1 MIFAKKSFGQ
11 HFLRDQS
18 VLDKIVAAADIGPH
32 DIVVEI
38 GPGRGALTERLADV
52 GERLILIEADRELIP
67 DLESRFPKATIIN
80 ADAAH
85 VDYSKLMTQSRSPSA
100 RPEQRRR
107 GGEGGKGASRY
118 AWILVGNLPYN
129 AGNAIIRQAL
139 TSTNP
144 PQRQIVMLQ
153 REVGEKML
161 AKPGDMSILSVAVQ
175 MYADVKR
182 IATVKPG
189 AFVPPP
195 KVDSVILLLTPNQ
208 PFASAQGRSPN
219 PEAVIGLAKLAFAH
233 KRKQMHRTLAEAGI
247 GSSETIKAKLL
258 AMGLP
263 EQARPEELSVHQWI
277 VLEKQD

>member
-18 VLDKIVAAADIGPH
+18 VLDKIVAAAEIGPT

-52 GERLILIEADRELIP
+52 GVRLIWVEAVRDLIP
-67 DLESRFPKATIIN
+67 DLETRFPKAKIVQ

-85 VDYSKLMTQSRSPSA
+85 VDYAELV
-100 RPEQRRR
+100 
-107 GGEGGKGASRY
+107 GKRE
-118 AWILVGNLPYN
+118 WILVGNLPYN

-139 TSTNP
+139 TSAHP
-144 PQRQIVMLQ
+144 PKRQVVMLQ

-161 AKPGDMSILSVAVQ
+161 AKPGEMSILSVAVQ

-195 KVDSVILLLTPNQ
+195 KVDSIILLLTPH
-208 PFASAQGRSPN
+208 
-219 PEAVIGLAKLAFAH
+219 PENRTPHPEKVIALAKLAFAH
-233 KRKQMHRTLAEAGI
+233 KRKQMHRTLSDAGL
-247 GSSETIKAKLL
+247 GTSESIKQKLS
-258 AMGLP
+258 AMGLS
-263 EQARPEELSVHQWI
+263 EQARPEEVSITQW
-277 VLEKQD
+277 VELLRY

>member
-32 DIVVEI
+32 DLVVEI
-38 GPGRGALTERLADV
+38 GPGRGALTGRLADV
-52 GERLILIEADRELIP
+52 GDRLILVEADRELIP
-67 DLESRFPKATIIN
+67 ELETRFPQAKIVQ

-85 VDYSKLMTQSRSPSA
+85 VDY
-100 RPEQRRR
+100 
-107 GGEGGKGASRY
+107 GELVGERE
-118 AWILVGNLPYN
+118 WVLVGNLPYN

-139 TSTNP
+139 TSAHP
-144 PQRQIVMLQ
+144 PKRQVVMLQ

-182 IATVKPG
+182 IGTVKPG

-195 KVDSVILLLTPNQ
+195 KVDSIVLLLMPNQ
-208 PFASAQGRSPN
+208 KSSN
-219 PEAVIGLAKLAFAH
+219 PEAVIALAKTAFAH
-233 KRKQMHRTLAEAGI
+233 KRKQMHRTLADAGI
-247 GSSETIKAKLL
+247 GSSESLKAKLNSL
-258 AMGLP
+258 SLS
-263 EQARPEELSVHQWI
+263 EQARPEEVSIGQWI
-277 VLEKQD
+277 ELANQ

>member
-18 VLDKIVAAADIGPH
+18 VLDKIVAAAEIGST

-38 GPGRGALTERLADV
+38 GPGRGALTERLVEV
-52 GERLILIEADRELIP
+52 GDRLVLIEADRDLIP
-67 DLESRFPKATIIN
+67 ELEIKFPKAKIIQ

-85 VDYSKLMTQSRSPSA
+85 VDYAELVSQVHAPSS
-100 RPEQRRR
+100 E
-107 GGEGGKGASRY
+107 EGGKGESQH
-118 AWILVGNLPYN
+118 AWILIGNLPYN

-139 TSTNP
+139 TSTRP
-144 PQRQIVMLQ
+144 PKRQVVMLQ

-161 AKPGDMSILSVAVQ
+161 AKAGDMSILSVAVQ

-195 KVDSVILLLTPNQ
+195 KVDSIVLSFTPNQ
-208 PFASAQGRSPN
+208 KSPD
-219 PEAVIGLAKLAFAH
+219 PEKVIALAKLAFAH
-233 KRKQMHRTLAEAGI
+233 KRKQMHRTLSDAGI
-247 GSSETIKAKLL
+247 GSSESIKAKLL
-258 AMGLP
+258 TIGLT
-263 EQARPEELSVHQWI
+263 EQARPEELSVGQWI
-277 VLEKQD
+277 ELTG